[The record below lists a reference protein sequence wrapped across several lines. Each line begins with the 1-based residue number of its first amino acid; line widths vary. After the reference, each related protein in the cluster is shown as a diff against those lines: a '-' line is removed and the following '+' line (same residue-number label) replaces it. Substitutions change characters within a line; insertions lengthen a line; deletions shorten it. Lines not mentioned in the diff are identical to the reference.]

1 MNILILMIPIALLL
15 GFGFVAAFIWATEN
29 GQFEDT
35 TTPAHRILEN
45 EDQERIHQ

>member
-15 GFGFVAAFIWATEN
+15 GFGFVFAFLWAVEQ

-35 TTPAHRILEN
+35 ETPSHRILDFE
-45 EDQERIHQ
+45 EQERKQ